1 MTKNER
7 TKGKGLEGYFQLKK
21 NGTTVKTEILAGLT
35 TFLTM
40 AYVLGTIPNIL
51 SATGMNTG
59 AILTSMIL
67 LIIGASVAMGLVT
80 NRPFALAP
88 GLGSVAIVSGMVA
101 HEGLTVEITGA
112 IIVISGLL
120 FILISYL
127 GLRDKVVNAIPKS
140 LKQSV
145 SAGVG
150 LFIAMLGARNAGI
163 IVAQEGRNRLAFG
176 DLTAPSVIL
185 CLIGFI
191 LILVLRQLRV
201 PGYMIIAILIT
212 TVIGIPMGLTTIPD
226 KWFSLPENP
235 FTYFGKLDFVGAL
248 DVAYIPF
255 LIALFVPDFFS
266 TLGTALGVG
275 GKAGFLDKDGN
286 LPGIDRVFK
295 VDATATVIGGLF
307 VMPCM
312 TTYLESSAGVEAG
325 GKTGLT
331 SISTSFF
338 FALTL
343 LFTPI
348 ALMIPGAATA
358 PALIIIGVGMLS
370 AMAKIDYDDY
380 TEAFPAFMCVAF
392 TVFANNIAN
401 GICVAIPTYV
411 ILKLANREYKDISPS
426 MYVLCAVCF
435 LYFASIIMK

>member
-1 MTKNER
+1 MTKEKQS
-7 TKGKGLEGYFQLKK
+7 KGKGLEDFFQLQQH
-21 NGTTVKTEILAGLT
+21 GTTVKTEILAGLT

-40 AYVLGTIPNIL
+40 AYVLGTIPNMM
-51 SATGMNTG
+51 SATGMVPG

-67 LIIGASVAMGLVT
+67 LIIVTSVAMGLVT

-101 HEGLTVEITGA
+101 HEGVTLEITSA
-112 IIVISGLL
+112 IIIISGVIFL
-120 FILISYL
+120 LISYL

-150 LFIAMLGARNAGI
+150 LFIAMLGARNAGLI
-163 IVAQEGRNRLAFG
+163 IAQEGRNRLTFG
-176 DLTAPSVIL
+176 DLTAPSVVL

-191 LILVLRQLRV
+191 LILVFRQLRV
-201 PGYMIIAILIT
+201 QGYMIVAILLATI
-212 TVIGIPMGLTTIPD
+212 IGIPMGLTTLPE
-226 KWFSLPENP
+226 KWFVLPENP
-235 FTYFGKLDFVGAL
+235 CTHLGKMDFVGAL
-248 DVAYIPF
+248 NVAYIPF

-275 GKAGFLDKDGN
+275 GKAGFLDENGN
-286 LPGIDRVFK
+286 LPDIDRVFK
-295 VDATATVIGGLF
+295 VDATATVLGGF
-307 VMPCM
+307 FGMPCV

-331 SISTSFF
+331 SISTAFF

-358 PALIIIGVGMLS
+358 PALIIIGVGMLNS
-370 AMAKIDYDDY
+370 MSKIDYDDY
-380 TEAFPAFMCVAF
+380 TESFPAFLCIAF

-411 ILKLANREYKDISPS
+411 ILKLAKGDFKKIPLS
-426 MYVLCAVCF
+426 MYVLCGVCF

>member
-1 MTKNER
+1 MTKKEQ
-7 TKGKGLEGYFQLKK
+7 TKEKGLSGFFQLKQH
-21 NGTTVKTEILAGLT
+21 GTTVKTEILAGLT

-40 AYVLGTIPNIL
+40 AYVLGTIPNMM
-51 SATGMNTG
+51 SATGMVPG

-67 LIIGASVAMGLVT
+67 LIIVTSVAMGIVT

-101 HEGLTVEITGA
+101 HEGLTLEVTSA
-112 IIVISGLL
+112 IIIISGVL
-120 FILISYL
+120 FLLISYL
-127 GLRDKVVNAIPKS
+127 GLRDKVVNAIPRS

-150 LFIAMLGARNAGI
+150 LFIAMLGARNAGLI
-163 IVAQEGRNRLAFG
+163 IAQEGRNRLTFG
-176 DLTAPSVIL
+176 DLTAPSVVL

-191 LILVLRQLRV
+191 MILVFRQLRIQ
-201 PGYMIIAILIT
+201 GYMIIAILLATI
-212 TVIGIPMGLTTIPD
+212 IGIPMGLTTLPD
-226 KWFSLPENP
+226 KWFVLPENP
-235 FTYFGKLDFVGAL
+235 FTHLGKMDFVGAL
-248 DVAYIPF
+248 NVAYIPF

-275 GKAGFLDKDGN
+275 GKAGFLDENGN

-295 VDATATVIGGLF
+295 VDATATVLGGFF

-343 LFTPI
+343 LFTPV
-348 ALMIPGAATA
+348 ALMIPSAATA
-358 PALIIIGVGMLS
+358 PALIIIGVGMLNS
-370 AMAKIDYDDY
+370 MAKIDYNDY
-380 TEAFPAFMCVAF
+380 TESFPAFLCIAF

-411 ILKLANREYKDISPS
+411 ILKIAKGDFKKIPVS
-426 MYVLCAVCF
+426 MYVLCVVCF